1 MKNYIN
7 GEWVE
12 STGKE
17 TVEIRDPATNKV
29 LGYTPLSPAA
39 DINSAAKAAQD
50 AFWGW
55 RTTPPVQRARYF
67 FRIKEVLEENFE
79 EIAIVTCKEAG
90 KTMDESRGELRRAI
104 EMVEVA
110 CGIPSLMMGKN
121 LEDIARNID
130 SVAKRQPIGVF
141 AGIAPYNFPAMVP
154 FWFWPFALATGN
166 TYILKPSEQDP
177 MTQQM
182 IFELIDEEI
191 GFPPGVLNMVHGSK
205 DTVEGILNN
214 DIIKGVSFVGS
225 SNVARIVYEGCGK
238 TGKRAQCLG
247 GAKNFL
253 VVMDDAILEKA
264 IPNIIASAY
273 GCAGQRCLAAST
285 LIAVGDAYEPLKK
298 GIVEGAKKLKVG
310 YFENE
315 SVQMGPLI
323 SAAHKKR
330 VLGYIEQGIKE
341 GAELLVDGRG
351 FTVEGY
357 EDGFF
362 VGTTV
367 FDKVT
372 PEMVICKEEIFGP
385 VLSIM
390 KVDTLDEAIKI
401 IQNNEYGNATSIY
414 TQSGKS
420 AREFTYRAECSMMG
434 INIGIA
440 APMAFFP
447 FGGAKGSFFGDTK
460 AHGSEVVDFFTDKK
474 VVIERWL

>member
-7 GEWVE
+7 GEWVD

-17 TVEIRDPATNKV
+17 RVEIRDPGTGQII
-29 LGYTPLSPAA
+29 GYTPLSPAA
-39 DINSAAKAAQD
+39 DINAAVAAAD
-50 AFWGW
+50 AAFWEW
-55 RTTPPVQRARYF
+55 RTTPAVQRARYF

-79 EIAIVTCKEAG
+79 EIAIVTATEAG

-166 TYILKPSEQDP
+166 TYLLKPSEQDP

-182 IFELIDEEI
+182 IMELLDEEV
-191 GFPPGVLNMVHGSK
+191 GLPPGVLNMVHGGK
-205 DTVEGILNN
+205 ETVEAILTN
-214 DIIKGVSFVGS
+214 DKIEGVSFVGS
-225 SNVARIVYEGCGK
+225 SNVARIVYKGCGD

-253 VVMDDAILEKA
+253 VVMDDAILDKA
-264 IPNIIASAY
+264 IPNIIASSY

-298 GIVEGAKKLKVG
+298 GIVEAAKKLKVG
-310 YFENE
+310 YFADE

-323 SAAHKKR
+323 SKAHKER
-330 VLGYIEQGIKE
+330 VLNYIEIGIKE
-341 GAELLVDGRG
+341 GADLIVDGRG
-351 FTVEGY
+351 HVVKGNE
-357 EDGFF
+357 EGFF
-362 VGTTV
+362 VGPTV
-367 FDKVT
+367 FDNVK
-372 PEMVICKEEIFGP
+372 PEMVIANEEIFGP
-385 VLSIM
+385 VLGIM